1 MSLNFFITG
10 TDTGVGKST
19 VGCALGFAFRARGFR
34 VGVMKPAET
43 GCEERGEELDPQ
55 DARALMLAAG
65 SILPLDLVCPYR
77 YRSPLAPAVAAEID
91 DLPAPDLGRIAEC
104 FDRIAAESDIVLM
117 EGAGGL
123 AVPLTWKADFADL
136 AAALDLELIVVVAN
150 RLGCLNA
157 AVLTM
162 RYAASKGLSI
172 AGWILNDVEPAIS
185 PAAATNAASLSRLT
199 DVPCLGTIR
208 YKEPLGKGVVEKLL
222 ARAPGRG

>member
-1 MSLNFFITG
+1 MSLNFLITG

-43 GCEERGEELDPQ
+43 GCEERGGELDPQ

-65 SILPLDLVCPYR
+65 SILPLDLVCPHR

-91 DLPAPDLGRIAEC
+91 ALPAPDLGRIAEC
-104 FDRIAAESDIVLM
+104 FDRIVAESDIVLM

-162 RYAASKGLSI
+162 RYAASKGLAI

-185 PAAATNAASLSRLT
+185 PAAATNAASLSRLV
-199 DVPCLGTIR
+199 DVPCLGTMR
-208 YKEPLGKGVVEKLL
+208 YKEPLGIGVVEKLL

>member
-1 MSLNFFITG
+1 MSLNFLITG

>member
-1 MSLNFFITG
+1 MSLNFLITG

-65 SILPLDLVCPYR
+65 SILPLDLVCPHR

-208 YKEPLGKGVVEKLL
+208 YKEPLGIGVVEKLL